1 MTMQSLRD
9 LPVLTSDGE
18 PDHRKASGYWKVCLI
33 RLGGERFAVD
43 LRQVREVFK
52 LESITPVPGMP
63 EPLMG
68 VANLRGVIVPLAD
81 LRASVGA
88 SLSTTP
94 HYAIVVRHGLQQFGI
109 VIDDV
114 PEIRTIHAD
123 DLLPPSEHVV
133 TQGAPLLSCF
143 FKTDSTV
150 SGLFEI
156 SRVLVT
162 VEGGMGSAPS

>member
-1 MTMQSLRD
+1 MTMQSLPD
-9 LPVLTSDGE
+9 LPALTSDGE
-18 PDHRKASGYWKVCLI
+18 ADLRKASGYWKVCLI
-33 RLGGERFAVD
+33 RLGGELFAVD

-63 EPLMG
+63 EPLLG
-68 VANLRGVIVPLAD
+68 VANLRGVIIPLAD
-81 LRASVGA
+81 LRLFVGA
-88 SLSTTP
+88 SRSTTP
-94 HYAIVVRHGLQQFGI
+94 YYAIVVRHGTQQIGI

-123 DLLPPSEHVV
+123 DLLPPSERVV
-133 TQGAPLLSCF
+133 TRGAPLLSCF

-156 SRVLVT
+156 SRVLAT
-162 VEGGMGSAPS
+162 VEGSTGGVQP

>member
-9 LPVLTSDGE
+9 LPALTSDGE
-18 PDHRKASGYWKVCLI
+18 PEHRKTSGYWKVCLI
-33 RLGGERFAVD
+33 RLGGEPFAVD
-43 LRQVREVFK
+43 LRQVSEVFK
-52 LESITPVPGMP
+52 LEAITPVPGMP

-81 LRASVGA
+81 LRSCVGA

-94 HYAIVVRHGLQQFGI
+94 SYAIVVRHGSQQLGV

-123 DLLPPSEHVV
+123 DLLPPAEHVV
-133 TQGAPLLSCF
+133 TQAAPLLSCF

-150 SGLFEI
+150 SGLFEV
-156 SRVLVT
+156 SRVLAM
-162 VEGGMGSAPS
+162 VERGTGGAPP

>member
-1 MTMQSLRD
+1 MRSLRD

-18 PDHRKASGYWKVCLI
+18 FEQRTVSGYCRVCLI
-33 RLGGERFAVD
+33 RLGGVLLAVD

-52 LESITPVPGMP
+52 LDSITPVPGMP

-81 LRASVGA
+81 LRLLVGA
-88 SLSTTP
+88 SRSRPP
-94 HYAIVVRHGLQQFGI
+94 HYAIVVQHGIQQIGI

-123 DLLPPSEHVV
+123 ELLPPSERVV
-133 TQGAPLLSCF
+133 MAGAPLLSCF
-143 FKTDSTV
+143 FKTDGTV

-156 SRVLVT
+156 SRVLAT
-162 VEGGMGSAPS
+162 VEGTQVT